1 MNGGEAMSKTLWLVS
16 GILMTASVA
25 LSGQVTIDEQLNGG
39 ADVGFYK
46 SQDKKD
52 GGGGTFDGNPDF
64 GQIVPLTDKGQ
75 PVGTVNKGSASL
87 YRQVLAFNLQGYTS
101 GQIANAT
108 LKFTL
113 LGGAGTPGK
122 VQLWSA
128 PKTALSK
135 TVNQVKVLFNDAD
148 FTDTGITYTAGSQSV
163 DVTSLVK
170 NAATNGG
177 VIYFRFQAA
186 NDTSL
191 STALENSNYIGL
203 AGFGNDDTEK
213 RPELRL
219 DVTPEPVIV
228 GLAEAFGLAVLMP
241 GHHLQR

>member
-1 MNGGEAMSKTLWLVS
+1 
-16 GILMTASVA
+16 LMTASVA

-46 SQDKKD
+46 SEDKEV

-64 GQIVPLTDKGQ
+64 GQIVLLTDNGQ
-75 PVGTVNKGSASL
+75 PVGTVNKARASL

-113 LGGAGTPGK
+113 SGGAGTPGK

-135 TVNQVKVLFNDAD
+135 TIKQVKVLFNDAD

-177 VIYFRFQAA
+177 VIYFRFQAV

-203 AGFGNDDTEK
+203 TGFGNADTEK

-219 DVTPEPVIV
+219 DVTPEPVIL

-241 GHHLQR
+241 GHHLPRHFGEFR

>member
-1 MNGGEAMSKTLWLVS
+1 MSKTLWLVS

-46 SQDKKD
+46 SEDKIA

-64 GQIVPLTDKGQ
+64 GKILALTDPGQ
-75 PVGTVNKGSASL
+75 PVGTVNTKENASL
-87 YRQVLAFNLQGYTS
+87 YRHVLAFNLQGYTAD
-101 GQIANAT
+101 QIANAT

-113 LGGAGTPGK
+113 SGGSGTPGK

-128 PKTALSK
+128 PKTALSE
-135 TVNQVKVLFNDAD
+135 TVKQVKVLFNDAD
-148 FTDTGITYTAGSQSV
+148 FTDTGITYAAGSQSV

-170 NAATNGG
+170 NAAMNGG